1 MIGEVGRLSLL
12 SLSTIPV
19 QSRTLL
25 VILNEISVEERIPSV
40 LQSQSLSL
48 SPVIYYYNSPT
59 DVTPTM

>member
-40 LQSQSLSL
+40 LQSPSL